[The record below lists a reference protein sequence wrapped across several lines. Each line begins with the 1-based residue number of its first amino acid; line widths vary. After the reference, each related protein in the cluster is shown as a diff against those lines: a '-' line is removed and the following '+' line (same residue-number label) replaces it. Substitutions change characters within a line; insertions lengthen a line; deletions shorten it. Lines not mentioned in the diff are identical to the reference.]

1 MLMRILVH
9 HLKNSMSK
17 LLYYD
22 LPRLNHFQK
31 EWLKS
36 NGYNFVRVEMD
47 ESDKF
52 WWETY
57 GIKEEEND

>member
-1 MLMRILVH
+1 MGILRH
-9 HLKNSMSK
+9 KDLKQ
-17 LLYYD
+17 LDY
-22 LPRLNHFQK
+22 FQ
-31 EWLKS
+31 ESWLKS

-52 WWETY
+52 WWKTY

>member
-1 MLMRILVH
+1 
-9 HLKNSMSK
+9 MSK

-22 LPRLNHFQK
+22 LPRLDYFQK

-47 ESDKF
+47 ETDKF
-52 WWETY
+52 WWEVY
-57 GIKEEEND
+57 GIKEEENDRCKRHYVGQSCQG

>member
-1 MLMRILVH
+1 
-9 HLKNSMSK
+9 MSK

-36 NGYNFVRVEMD
+36 NGYNFVRIEMD

-57 GIKEEEND
+57 RIKEQEND

>member
-1 MLMRILVH
+1 
-9 HLKNSMSK
+9 MSK

-22 LPRLNHFQK
+22 LQRLNHFQK

-36 NGYNFVRVEMD
+36 NGYKFVRVEMD